1 MTRDAEIGD
10 SHGSVVMPLIE
21 LSSLSRS
28 FEGEG
33 GARVEALREISL
45 QIKAGEFI
53 CITGASG
60 SGKTTLLNVLGC
72 LDSPTSGSYRFAGR
86 EVGALGPDALAWIR
100 REAFGFVFQSY
111 NLLETASAIDNVALP
126 AVYARMPR
134 RALRE
139 RAADLLTRTGLADR
153 ARHFPAELSG
163 GEQQRVAIARGLMNG
178 GRVILADE
186 PTGALDRANS
196 RRTIDELEALARRG
210 HTVVMASHSREIAER
225 ADRRIELRD
234 GRIVKDS
241 GPAAVAV
248 GRSGE
253 PEDSK
258 IFPRARERSG
268 SGPGSGGSLIHAL
281 ADAFGMLRTNFLR
294 RKRLQ
299 ASMSLTGVAVAV
311 WWLLTL
317 SSVMDGVTREG
328 MRMIGM
334 QDADKMTLLG
344 SNLIDGPP
352 PVRLT
357 LNDAEAIVEEIANVR
372 LAIPRITQRDAV
384 IRNGSFRMQATV
396 TAYRPRGGK
405 YESDAAAR
413 GVTEGSPITE
423 RENEQSASMALIGPG
438 VRKQLFSAEQDP
450 VGRHLTINGLPF
462 LVKGV
467 ARPRGLDVVSSSDD
481 PEVVESLRAY
491 YEDFV
496 YVPVRTAIN
505 QLFDSDRI
513 GIVDIWVDDPEI
525 IDETAQAIGDL
536 LIRRHGQVAFLL
548 EYRAKLLNEMAQANR
563 LIMAFGYFIG
573 GIALLGSGLG
583 VMSVML
589 MSVSGRRREIGL
601 RMAVGARRSD
611 IRRQFLLESAA
622 VVATG
627 GLLGLAAS
635 WACLAA
641 LAWLGPTEFSQLSL
655 SAMLAGWPALA
666 VLVAVVGSGL
676 LFGVLPARRAAA
688 TAPAEA
694 LAAD

>member
-1 MTRDAEIGD
+1 
-10 SHGSVVMPLIE
+10 MPLIE
-21 LSSLSRS
+21 LSSVSRS

-33 GARVEALREISL
+33 GARVDALHEISL
-45 QIKAGEFI
+45 QINAGEFI
-53 CITGASG
+53 CITGSSG

-111 NLLETASAIDNVALP
+111 NLLEGSSAIDNVALP
-126 AVYARMPR
+126 GVYAATPR

-139 RAADLLTRTGLADR
+139 RAADLLARAGLADR
-153 ARHFPAELSG
+153 ARHAPSELSG
-163 GEQQRVAIARGLMNG
+163 GEQQRVAIARALMNG

-186 PTGALDRANS
+186 PTGALDQANS
-196 RRTIDELEALARRG
+196 KRTIDELEGLARRG
-210 HTVVMASHSREIAER
+210 HTVVLASHSREIAER
-225 ADRRIELRD
+225 ADRRIEMRD
-234 GRIVKDS
+234 GRVVRDS
-241 GPAAVAV
+241 GQAAAPAQRSDESEERRSSPRTR
-248 GRSGE
+248 GRPAG
-253 PEDSK
+253 
-258 IFPRARERSG
+258 
-268 SGPGSGGSLIHAL
+268 GPGGGKLIHAL

-311 WWLLTL
+311 WWMLTL
-317 SSVMDGVTREG
+317 SSVVDGITREG
-328 MRMIGM
+328 MRMIGT
-334 QDADKMTLLG
+334 QDADKMTLMG
-344 SNLIDGPP
+344 SGPIDGPP
-352 PVRLT
+352 PIRLT
-357 LNDAEAIVEEIANVR
+357 LNDADAIVEEIANVR
-372 LAIPRITQRDAV
+372 LAIPWITQRDAV
-384 IRNGSFRMQATV
+384 IRNGSFSMQATV
-396 TAYRPRGGK
+396 KSYEPRGGE
-405 YESDAAAR
+405 YEGDAAAR

-423 RENEQSASMALIGPG
+423 MENERSESVALIGPG
-438 VRKQLFSAEQDP
+438 VRRQLFPAEQDP
-450 VGRHLTINGLPF
+450 IGRHLTINGLPF
-462 LVKGV
+462 RVKGV
-467 ARPRGLDVVSSSDD
+467 ARPRELNVTSSSDD
-481 PEVVESLRAY
+481 PEVAESLRAF

-496 YVPVRTAIN
+496 DVPVQTAIN
-505 QLFDSDRI
+505 HFLDGDRI
-513 GIVDIWVDDPEI
+513 GIVKFWVDDPGI

-548 EYRAKLLNEMAQANR
+548 EYSAKQMNEMARANR
-563 LIMAFGYFIG
+563 LVMAFGYSIG

-601 RMAVGARRSD
+601 RMAVGARQSD
-611 IRRQFLLESAA
+611 VRRQFLLESAA

-641 LAWLGPTEFSQLSL
+641 LAWLGPAEFSQLNL

>member
-1 MTRDAEIGD
+1 
-10 SHGSVVMPLIE
+10 MPLIE
-21 LSSLSRS
+21 LSSASRS

-45 QIKAGEFI
+45 QINAGEFI
-53 CITGASG
+53 CITGPSG

-111 NLLETASAIDNVALP
+111 NLLETASSIDNVALP
-126 AVYARMPR
+126 GVYAGTPR

-139 RAADLLTRTGLADR
+139 RAADLLARAGLADR
-153 ARHFPAELSG
+153 ARHAPSELSG
-163 GEQQRVAIARGLMNG
+163 GEQQRVAIARALMNG

-186 PTGALDRANS
+186 PTGALDQANS
-196 RRTIDELEALARRG
+196 RRTIDELERLALRG
-210 HTVVMASHSREIAER
+210 HTVVIASHSREIAER
-225 ADRRIELRD
+225 ADRGIELRD
-234 GRIVKDS
+234 GRVVNDS
-241 GPAAVAV
+241 GRAAAPAQ
-248 GRSGE
+248 RSGE
-253 PEDSK
+253 SEDPRT
-258 IFPRARERSG
+258 FPRAHERST
-268 SGPGSGGSLIHAL
+268 SGPGGGKLIHAL

-311 WWLLTL
+311 WWMLTL
-317 SSVMDGVTREG
+317 SSVVDGITREG
-328 MRMIGM
+328 MRMIGT
-334 QDADKMTLLG
+334 QDADNMTLMG
-344 SNLIDGPP
+344 HGLIDGPP
-352 PVRLT
+352 PLRLT
-357 LNDAEAIVEEIANVR
+357 LNDAEAIEESIANVR
-372 LAIPRITQRDAV
+372 LAIPWIAQPGAV
-384 IRNGSFRMQATV
+384 IRNGSFSMQATV
-396 TAYRPRGGK
+396 ASYRPPGGE
-405 YESDAAAR
+405 YEGAAAALE
-413 GVTEGSPITE
+413 VTQGSPITE
-423 RENEQSASMALIGPG
+423 MQNERSESVALIGPG
-438 VRKQLFSAEQDP
+438 VRRQLFPAEQDTI
-450 VGRHLTINGLPF
+450 GRHVTINGLPF
-462 LVKGV
+462 RVKGV
-467 ARPRGLDVVSSSDD
+467 ARPRELNVTSSSDD
-481 PEVVESLRAY
+481 PEVVESLRAF

-496 YVPVRTAIN
+496 DVPVQTAIN
-505 QLFDSDRI
+505 HFLDGDRI
-513 GIVDIWVDDPEI
+513 GIVELWVDDPVT

-548 EYRAKLLNEMAQANR
+548 EYSAKQMNEMARANR
-563 LIMAFGYFIG
+563 LVKAFGYSIG

-611 IRRQFLLESAA
+611 VRRQFLLESAA

-641 LAWLGPTEFSQLSL
+641 LAWLGPAEFSQLSL
-655 SAMLAGWPALA
+655 SAMLAGRPALA

>member
-1 MTRDAEIGD
+1 
-10 SHGSVVMPLIE
+10 MPLIE
-21 LSSLSRS
+21 LSSASRS
-28 FEGEG
+28 FDGEG

-45 QIKAGEFI
+45 RIEAGEFI

-111 NLLETASAIDNVALP
+111 NLLEAASSIDNVALP
-126 AVYARMPR
+126 GVYAGMPR
-134 RALRE
+134 RALRD
-139 RAADLLTRTGLADR
+139 RAADLLARAGLADR
-153 ARHFPAELSG
+153 ARHAPSELSG
-163 GEQQRVAIARGLMNG
+163 GEQQRVAIARALMNG

-186 PTGALDRANS
+186 PTGALDQANS
-196 RRTIDELEALARRG
+196 RRTIDELETLARRG
-210 HTVVMASHSREIAER
+210 HTVVIASHSREIAER

-234 GRIVKDS
+234 GRVIRDS
-241 GPAAVAV
+241 GRAIEPP
-248 GRSGE
+248 GQSGE
-253 PEDSK
+253 SEDSRTFLPTHK
-258 IFPRARERSG
+258 RSAG
-268 SGPGSGGSLIHAL
+268 GPGGGKLIHAL

-311 WWLLTL
+311 WWMLTL

-328 MRMIGM
+328 MRMIGT
-334 QDADKMTLLG
+334 QDADKMTLMG
-344 SNLIDGPP
+344 HGLIDGPP
-352 PVRLT
+352 PLRLT
-357 LNDAEAIVEEIANVR
+357 LNDAEAIEESIANVR
-372 LAIPRITQRDAV
+372 LAIPWIAQPGAV
-384 IRNGSFRMQATV
+384 IRNGSFSMQATV
-396 TAYRPRGGK
+396 ASYRPPGGE
-405 YESDAAAR
+405 YEGAAAAR

-423 RENEQSASMALIGPG
+423 MENERSEPVALIGPG
-438 VRKQLFSAEQDP
+438 VRRQLFPAEQDP
-450 VGRHLTINGLPF
+450 IGRHVTINGLPF
-462 LVKGV
+462 RVKGV
-467 ARPRGLDVVSSSDD
+467 ARPRGLSVISSSDD
-481 PEVVESLRAY
+481 PEVVESLRAF

-496 YVPVRTAIN
+496 DVPVQTAIN
-505 QLFDSDRI
+505 HFLEGDRI
-513 GIVDIWVDDPEI
+513 RTVEFWVDDPGI

-548 EYRAKLLNEMAQANR
+548 EYSAKQLDEMTRANR
-563 LIMAFGYFIG
+563 LIMAFGYSIG
-573 GIALLGSGLG
+573 GIALLGSGLS

-641 LAWLGPTEFSQLSL
+641 LAWLGPAEFSQLGL
-655 SAMLAGWPALA
+655 STMLAGWPALS
-666 VLVAVVGSGL
+666 VLVTVVVSGL

-688 TAPAEA
+688 TAPAKA
-694 LAAD
+694 LASD

>member
-1 MTRDAEIGD
+1 
-10 SHGSVVMPLIE
+10 MPLIE
-21 LSSLSRS
+21 LDSVSRS
-28 FEGEG
+28 FVGEG
-33 GARVEALREISL
+33 GARVEALRDVAL
-45 QIKAGEFI
+45 QINAGEFI
-53 CITGASG
+53 CITGPSG

-86 EVGALGPDALAWIR
+86 EVGALGPDTLAWIR

-111 NLLETASAIDNVALP
+111 NLLEGSSAIDNVALP
-126 AVYARMPR
+126 GVYAGTPR

-139 RAADLLTRTGLADR
+139 RAADLLARAGLADR
-153 ARHFPAELSG
+153 ARHASSELSG
-163 GEQQRVAIARGLMNG
+163 GEQQRVAIARALMNG

-186 PTGALDRANS
+186 PTGALDQANS
-196 RRTIDELEALARRG
+196 KRTIDELEGLARRG
-210 HTVVMASHSREIAER
+210 HTVVLASHSREIAER
-225 ADRRIELRD
+225 ADRRIEMRD
-234 GRIVKDS
+234 GRVVRDS
-241 GPAAVAV
+241 GQAAAPAQRSDESEEPRSSPRTR
-248 GRSGE
+248 GRPAG
-253 PEDSK
+253 
-258 IFPRARERSG
+258 
-268 SGPGSGGSLIHAL
+268 GPGGGKLIHAL

-311 WWLLTL
+311 WWMLTL
-317 SSVMDGVTREG
+317 SSVVDGVTREG
-328 MRMIGM
+328 MRMIGQ
-334 QDADKMTLLG
+334 QDADKMMLMG
-344 SNLIDGPP
+344 GGLIDGPP

-372 LAIPRITQRDAV
+372 LAIPWITQRDAV
-384 IRNGSFRMQATV
+384 IRNGSFSMQATV
-396 TAYRPRGGK
+396 TSYRPRGGE

-423 RENEQSASMALIGPG
+423 RENERSDSVALIGPG
-438 VRKQLFSAEQDP
+438 VRKQLFPAEQDTI
-450 VGRHLTINGLPF
+450 GRHLTINGRPF
-462 LVKGV
+462 RVKGV
-467 ARPRGLDVVSSSDD
+467 ARLRDLNVTSSSDD
-481 PEVVESLRAY
+481 PEIVESLRAMA
-491 YEDFV
+491 EDFV
-496 YVPVRTAIN
+496 YVPVQTVIN
-505 QLFDSDRI
+505 HFLDGDRI
-513 GIVDIWVDDPEI
+513 GIVEIWVNDPGS

-536 LIRRHGQVAFLL
+536 LIRRHGQVGFTL
-548 EYRAKLLNEMAQANR
+548 EYSAKQMNEMARANR
-563 LIMAFGYFIG
+563 LIMAFGYSIG

-641 LAWLGPTEFSQLSL
+641 LAWLGPAEFSQLGL
-655 SAMLAGWPALA
+655 STMLAGWPALA
-666 VLVAVVGSGL
+666 VLVSVAGSGL